1 MLRHRKAKI
10 VATLGP
16 SSQTFDQILDLH
28 EAGAD
33 VFRLNF
39 SHGNHAQHRQ
49 TYEIIR
55 SIEQKVKSPIAILAD
70 LQGPKLRIGQFTD
83 GSIILSEGDRFILDT
98 HDALGDSTRVY
109 LPHPQLFQ
117 AIQTGI
123 ELLLDDGKIRLL
135 VETISDHQ
143 IITQVITGGKL
154 SNRKGVN
161 VPGVTIPIS
170 AITEKDRHDL
180 EFALDLG
187 VDWVAISFVQR
198 PEDVL
203 EARDLIENR
212 AKLVSKIEKPKAMEH
227 LIDIIGLSDG
237 VMVARGDLGVEMA
250 PEEVPTAQKTIIRE
264 CREAGK
270 PVIVATQM
278 LDSMIQNPSP
288 TRAEASDVATAIYD
302 GVDAVMLS
310 AESASGDFPKESV
323 SMMNRI
329 LRQVEQDPFYLNLVQ
344 VYRPS
349 IRATI
354 YDAMTSAARQVA
366 QTIPIKA
373 IVTFT
378 ETGNSTLRETRELP
392 KSPVVALTPNERTAR
407 MMNLYW
413 GTLPIM
419 CEPISS
425 LAEMVRKASDKL
437 VSNQVAQKGDHVIVL
452 AGVPF
457 GQQSGT
463 NIMRILEIDSDY
475 KDR

>member
-16 SSQTFDQILDLH
+16 ASQTYDQILSLH
-28 EAGAD
+28 EAGVD

-39 SHGNHAQHRQ
+39 SHGTHEQHRQ

-55 SIEQKVKSPIAILAD
+55 SIEESVQSPIAILAD
-70 LQGPKLRIGQFTD
+70 LQGPKLRIGQFKD
-83 GSIILSEGDRFILDT
+83 GSIDLKPKDLFILDT
-98 HDALGDSTRVY
+98 NPDLGDHIRVN
-109 LPHPQLFQ
+109 LPHPELYVAAQPG
-117 AIQTGI
+117 T
-123 ELLLDDGKIRLL
+123 ELLLDDGKIRLQI
-135 VETISDHQ
+135 ESTSQNQ
-143 IITQVITGGKL
+143 IITKVLVGGKL

-161 VPGVTIPIS
+161 IPGVTIPIS
-170 AITEKDRHDL
+170 AITEKDRRDL
-180 EFALDLG
+180 TFALELG

-203 EARDLIENR
+203 EARELVGQQ
-212 AKLVSKIEKPKAMEH
+212 AKIVSKIEKPKAMEY
-227 LIDIIGLSDG
+227 LIEIIGLSDA

-250 PEEVPTAQKTIIRE
+250 PEEVPTAQKSIIRE

-278 LDSMIQNPSP
+278 LDSMIQNPAP

-310 AESASGDFPKESV
+310 AESASGHFPQESV

-329 LRQVEQDPFYLNLVQ
+329 IKQVEQDPFYLNLVQ

-349 IRATI
+349 IRANI

-378 ETGNSTLRETRELP
+378 ETGNSTLRETRERP
-392 KSPVVALTPNERTAR
+392 KSPVIALTPNQKTAR

-419 CEPISS
+419 CEPIAS
-425 LAEMVRKASDKL
+425 LAEMVKKSSDKL
-437 VSNQVAQKGDHVIVL
+437 VANKVVEKGDRVIIL

-457 GQQSGT
+457 GQRSGT
-463 NIMRILEIDSDY
+463 NIMRIVEIDSDY

>member
-16 SSQTFDQILDLH
+16 SSQTYDQILALH
-28 EAGAD
+28 ETGVD

-39 SHGNHAQHRQ
+39 SHGSHEQHRN
-49 TYEIIR
+49 TYDIIR
-55 SIEQKVKSPIAILAD
+55 SIEEKIQSPIAILAD
-70 LQGPKLRIGQFTD
+70 LQGPKLRIGQFKD
-83 GSIILSEGDRFILDT
+83 GSIDLKQGDLFILDT
-98 HDALGDSTRVY
+98 NTDFGNHLRVN
-109 LPHPQLFQ
+109 LPHPELYVAAQPG
-117 AIQTGI
+117 T
-123 ELLLDDGKIRLL
+123 ELLLDDGKIRLQ
-135 VETISDHQ
+135 VESTSEHQ
-143 IITQVITGGKL
+143 IITKVIIGGKL

-161 VPGVTIPIS
+161 IPGVTIPIS
-170 AITEKDRHDL
+170 AITEKDRKDL
-180 EFALDLG
+180 KFALELG

-203 EARDLIENR
+203 EARELINNQ
-212 AKLVSKIEKPKAMEH
+212 AKLISKIEKPKAMEH
-227 LIDIIGLSDG
+227 LIEIIGLSDA

-310 AESASGDFPKESV
+310 AESASGHFPQESV

-329 LRQVEQDPFYLNLVQ
+329 IKQVEHDPFYLNMVQ
-344 VYRPS
+344 IYKPS
-349 IRATI
+349 IRANT

-378 ETGNSTLRETRELP
+378 ETGNSTLRETRERP
-392 KSPVVALTPNERTAR
+392 KSPVVALTPNQRIAR
-407 MMNLYW
+407 MMSLYW

-419 CEPISS
+419 CDPIAS
-425 LAEMVRKASDKL
+425 LAEMVKKASDKL
-437 VSNQVAQKGDHVIVL
+437 VLNKVVEKGDRVIIL

-457 GQQSGT
+457 GQRSGT

>member
-16 SSQTFDQILDLH
+16 SSQTYDQILALH
-28 EAGAD
+28 ESGVD

-39 SHGNHAQHRQ
+39 SHGTHDQHQQ
-49 TYEIIR
+49 TYDIIR
-55 SIEQKVKSPIAILAD
+55 SIEESVQSPIAVLAD
-70 LQGPKLRIGQFTD
+70 LQGPKLRIGQFKD
-83 GSIILSEGDRFILDT
+83 GSVTLKTGDTFILDD
-98 HDALGDSTRVY
+98 HNEPGDCVRIY
-109 LPHPQLFQ
+109 LPHPELFAAVQ
-117 AIQTGI
+117 PGI
-123 ELLLDDGKIRLL
+123 ELLLDDGKIRLA
-135 VETISDHQ
+135 VESASTHQ
-143 IITQVITGGKL
+143 IITKVISGGKL

-161 VPGVTIPIS
+161 IPGVTIPIS
-170 AITEKDRHDL
+170 AITDKDRVDL
-180 EFALDLG
+180 DFALNLG

-203 EARDLIENR
+203 EAKQLINNR
-212 AKLVSKIEKPKAMEH
+212 AKMVSKIEKPKAMEH
-227 LIDIIGLSDG
+227 LIEIIGLSDA

-278 LDSMIQNPSP
+278 LESMIQNSSP

-310 AESASGDFPKESV
+310 AESASGSFPQESV

-329 LRQVEQDPFYLNLVQ
+329 IKQVENDPFYLNMVQ

-349 IRATI
+349 TRSNI

-378 ETGNSTLRETRELP
+378 ETGNSTLRETRERP
-392 KSPVVALTPNERTAR
+392 KSPIVALTPNQRTAR
-407 MMNLYW
+407 MMNLFW

-419 CEPISS
+419 CEPIAS

-437 VSNQVAQKGDHVIVL
+437 VSNKVAHKGERVIVL

-457 GQQSGT
+457 GERSGT

-475 KDR
+475 QDR

>member
-16 SSQTFDQILDLH
+16 SSQTYDQILALH
-28 EAGAD
+28 ETGVD

-39 SHGNHAQHRQ
+39 SHGSHEQHRN
-49 TYEIIR
+49 TYDIIR
-55 SIEQKVKSPIAILAD
+55 SIEEKIQSPIAILAD
-70 LQGPKLRIGQFTD
+70 LQGPKLRIGQFKD
-83 GSIILSEGDRFILDT
+83 GSIDLKQGELFILDT
-98 HDALGDSTRVY
+98 NTDFGNHIRVN
-109 LPHPQLFQ
+109 LPHPELYEAAQPG
-117 AIQTGI
+117 T
-123 ELLLDDGKIRLL
+123 ELLLDDGKIRLK
-135 VETISDHQ
+135 VESTSEHQ
-143 IITQVITGGKL
+143 IITKVIIGGKL

-161 VPGVTIPIS
+161 IPGVTIPIS

-180 EFALDLG
+180 KFALELG

-203 EARDLIENR
+203 EARELINNQ
-212 AKLVSKIEKPKAMEH
+212 AKLISKIEKPKAMEH
-227 LIDIIGLSDG
+227 LIEIIGLSDA

-310 AESASGDFPKESV
+310 AESASGHFPQESV

-329 LRQVEQDPFYLNLVQ
+329 IKQVEHDPFYLNMVQ
-344 VYRPS
+344 IYKPS
-349 IRATI
+349 VRANT

-378 ETGNSTLRETRELP
+378 ETGNSTLRETRERP
-392 KSPVVALTPNERTAR
+392 KSPVVALTPNRRIAR
-407 MMNLYW
+407 MMSLYW

-419 CEPISS
+419 CDPIAS
-425 LAEMVRKASDKL
+425 LAEMVKKASDKL
-437 VSNQVAQKGDHVIVL
+437 VLNKVVEKGDRVIIL

-457 GQQSGT
+457 GQRSGT